1 MQSNISLTNDILESN
16 TSICANFNM
25 NLTYKNT
32 IFLAIYYNLLS
43 CSEHYTVTIK
53 FQLVL
58 KHTSVPGGLQKLYA
72 L

>member
-1 MQSNISLTNDILESN
+1 MIYLKVTR
-16 TSICANFNM
+16 SICANFNM
-25 NLTYKNT
+25 NLTYKNI

-58 KHTSVPGGLQKLYA
+58 KHTSVPCGLQKLYI